1 MCYMPFRLACSPKLA
16 SRTDSNETIF
26 ATDTQPDKST
36 LVMGGG
42 AVSSKISHC
51 PKCGFLTTAMNV

>member
-16 SRTDSNETIF
+16 SRADSNEIIF

-36 LVMGGG
+36 LVMGWG
-42 AVSSKISHC
+42 AVFSKISHC
-51 PKCGFLTTAMNV
+51 PKCGSIAIAMNA